1 MPVPEV
7 AMPQPKTPSTLRRH
21 PLSLAVLAA
30 CAALAPPTGAEI
42 LQFTGNAPVYTASW
56 YNGYYTE
63 YHEFQYY
70 LDWQGYCNAHFGA
83 TCASTT
89 FWGVPFNWDANRL
102 PTATD
107 DVRTPVGS
115 VVVISQY
122 DSIYKGFIPGDAFAG
137 TLTADGQIRIGNG
150 LLHTDNASI
159 ADLSLG
165 GFSNSGLVNNGLV
178 TVGNL
183 SGALGS
189 LSGSGTTQLMAA
201 STPFMTSGL
210 LIKTGHTLEFF
221 GLYGGVYGGYFGPR
235 LEPNARLINYGTLD
249 GASVMLQGTANSSNL
264 PRFINRGTLTGGLN
278 PDAVRVDNEGSVT
291 LGDGGTMSFGPAG
304 VHSGSFLAGL
314 DSVLTFGGPWGHEFL
329 PGSSLNS
336 DGKVVFASGVHK
348 VGGSYSAQ
356 ETQLSGYGSH
366 VYVSFKGPLAHMPK
380 LHVDAGSGELRFET
394 PAAASIGE
402 LTLDTGYV
410 VFDVA
415 PGSNPRPTSTVQTLT
430 LNGGVFNDGFW
441 SGTSTPVNVVDPLLW
456 NAGSIGGTGGVTAQ
470 GGIEINAA
478 TGYRGLGGLL
488 RNAGTANWHGGALNW
503 DGGTFENLA
512 GATFNIMG
520 NFSGG
525 GYGRFINAG
534 SVIKTAGSGV
544 ATLGMAFDNSGLVQ
558 AQAGTLRLNGG
569 GTHDGGRFEAL
580 PGALIE
586 LSGSTSL
593 KGAVTAAG
601 RVDITGG
608 SLTLLSGASFTQAA
622 GNRVNVTDLSTGP
635 GASFVNRGD
644 LNVSGILD
652 NQGSFTNHHASAT
665 FGTVVNA
672 GTLINTGGLT
682 VGGSLNSTG
691 SFRNDGAGSRTT
703 VSGTFSQLAGNV
715 VNEGSLEFMGGDVA
729 FGGTGSNLGQ
739 IYNGGGTFTVLAGA
753 SLANPGSVVNDG
765 GTVYVRQ
772 GGFLGG
778 SGSYV
783 QYDGLT
789 WIRGTLQ
796 ADAGIDIQGGILRGG
811 TPPGYSGPT
820 AGTVIGNVSLGPMA
834 QWQPGNS
841 PGTFT
846 VVGDVTVQGNGWTW
860 PGYGNIEI
868 EFDSPTAHDRIVVTG
883 TFTLDQ
889 ASIDLVFAPGF
900 SALDGDSLEWLN
912 AGNVVLPNGS
922 GSIYFQF
929 SGLPTGWYVTP
940 TFGAKGMSIEFVN
953 LAATPIPLSG
963 PVTVAAGEQ
972 AYNDGWGSLD
982 GLTVA
987 GNLSNRPGGA
997 IWTGGLAVDAG
1008 GRLINR
1014 GVIDVYTQVDNAG
1027 ELINRSGGS
1036 LSHDGMLNTGS
1047 MVNEGQL
1054 SGWGDFVNQG
1064 QVVNAGQFEARTFYN
1079 EAGGR
1084 LVNTGSFY
1092 HFGQFYNEAG
1102 GRVENGGQM
1111 TADGE
1116 IVNRGEFIV
1125 SGHLQNNA
1133 STLWLAFHPG
1143 SILNDE
1149 GGVFTVETGGTVSG
1163 PGTYFQLFPDSVT
1176 RVNGTLAA
1184 SDITLREGVLT
1195 GSGTLVGPVTLGR
1208 AWGGA
1213 GAAVQPGNSPG
1224 TLTIDGDLTA
1234 YGSTFDIELAGPSLY
1249 DRLVVTGDAR
1259 FTGGVVNFLLHS
1271 DGLSYDYRPAAGDAF
1286 TWLIVGGAVQGLEGL
1301 DWNLR
1306 VVFDSGWAITVAS
1319 SWGPTQWIWG
1329 PTPSDGVG
1337 IHFTG
1342 DRIEFTAAPVP
1353 EPQTWALLLAGLGL
1367 VGWMAQ
1373 RRRSV

>member
-56 YNGYYTE
+56 FNGFYTE
-63 YHEFQYY
+63 YHEFQYF

-89 FWGVPFNWDANRL
+89 YWGVPFNWDANRL

-122 DSIYKGFIPGDAFAG
+122 DSMYKGFIPGDAFAG
-137 TLTADGQIRIGNG
+137 TLTANGKIVIGDGR
-150 LLHTDNASI
+150 LHTDSAYI
-159 ADLSLG
+159 ADLQLG
-165 GFSNSGLVNNGLV
+165 SFSGGLVNNGLV

-183 SGALGS
+183 SGGVGS
-189 LSGSGTTQLMAA
+189 LSGSGTTQVMAA
-201 STPFMTSGL
+201 SAHGL
-210 LIKTGHTLEFF
+210 GTDLRIRTGHTLEFF
-221 GLYGGVYGGYFGPR
+221 GHGSMGPL
-235 LEPNARLINYGTLD
+235 LEPNARLINYGTLV
-249 GASVMLQGTANSSNL
+249 GATPRLNGTANFYTL

-278 PDAVRVDNEGSVT
+278 SDGVQLYNEGSVV
-291 LGDGGTMSFGPAG
+291 LGDGGVMYLGPAG
-304 VHSGSFLAGL
+304 THTGSFAAGAH
-314 DSVLTFGGPWGHEFL
+314 SELTFGGPWGHELL

-336 DGKVVFASGVHK
+336 AGKVVFASGVHK
-348 VGGSYSAQ
+348 VGGNYSAQ
-356 ETQLSGYGSH
+356 ETQLSGYGSN

-394 PAAASIGE
+394 PAAVSIGE
-402 LTLDTGYV
+402 LTLDSGSV
-410 VFDVA
+410 LFDVA
-415 PGSNPRPTSTVQTLT
+415 PGSNPRLTSTVQTLT
-430 LNGGVFNDGFW
+430 LNGGNFNSGFF
-441 SGTSTPVNVVDPLLW
+441 GAASTPVNVVHPLVW
-456 NAGSIGGTGGVTAQ
+456 NAGNISGSVTAL
-470 GGIEINAA
+470 GGIEINANPLL
-478 TGYRGLGGLL
+478 YRGIFGQL
-488 RNAGTANWHGGALNW
+488 RNQGIANWHGGVINW
-503 DGGTFENLA
+503 GGTFENLA
-512 GATFNIMG
+512 GATFNVHG
-520 NFSGG
+520 DFSAGSGG
-525 GYGRFINAG
+525 SGRFVNAG
-534 SVIKTAGSGV
+534 RVIKTAGSGV
-544 ATLGMAFDNSGLVQ
+544 ATLGMAFDNSGLVE
-558 AQAGTLRLNGG
+558 AQAGTLRLTGG

-608 SLTLLSGASFTQAA
+608 SLTLLGGASFTNAA
-622 GNRVNVTDLSTGP
+622 GNSVNVTDMNNGP
-635 GASFVNRGD
+635 GASFVSQGN

-665 FGTVVNA
+665 FGSVVNA

-682 VGGSLNSTG
+682 IAGGLNSTG

-739 IYNGGGTFTVLAGA
+739 IYNGGGSFTVLAGA

-765 GTVYVRQ
+765 GTVYVQ
-772 GGFLGG
+772 AGGVLGG

-783 QYDGLT
+783 QTAGLT
-789 WIRGTLQ
+789 LVEGVLQ
-796 ADAGIDIQGGILRGG
+796 ADAGIDIQRGILRGG

-834 QWQPGNS
+834 KWQPGNS

-883 TFTLDQ
+883 TLTLHE

-987 GNLSNRPGGA
+987 GNLSNRPWGA
-997 IWTGGLAVDAG
+997 IRTGGLAVDAG

-1027 ELINRSGGS
+1027 ELINRSSGS

-1054 SGWGDFVNQG
+1054 SGWGFVNQG
-1064 QVVNAGQFEARTFYN
+1064 QVVNAGQFQAWTFSN
-1079 EAGGR
+1079 LAGGR

-1111 TADGE
+1111 TADGQ

-1133 STLWLAFHPG
+1133 WTWGPAYYTG
-1143 SILNDE
+1143 SILNHQ
-1149 GGVFTVETGGTVSG
+1149 GGVFTVETGGTVAG
-1163 PGTYFQLFPDSVT
+1163 PGTYFQNDWYSVT

-1195 GSGTLVGPVTLGR
+1195 GSGTLVGPVTLGS

-1224 TLTIDGDLTA
+1224 TLTVDGNLDA
-1234 YGSTFDIELAGPSLY
+1234 YYTRFDIDLAGPSLY

-1259 FTGGVVNFLLHS
+1259 FTGGVVNFILHS
-1271 DGLSYDYRPAAGDAF
+1271 PDGLHYDYRPAAGDAF

-1301 DWNLR
+1301 DWNLS